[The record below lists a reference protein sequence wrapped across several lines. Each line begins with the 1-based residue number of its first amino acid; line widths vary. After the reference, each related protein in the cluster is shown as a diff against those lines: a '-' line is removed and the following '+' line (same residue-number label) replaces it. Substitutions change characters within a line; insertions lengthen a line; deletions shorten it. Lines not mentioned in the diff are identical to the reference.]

1 MHTIS
6 SSGKFRSVYS
16 LSGKYV
22 YSFSGRYVYSLSGRH
37 LWSLKST
44 NLNLFSNN
52 VSIVFACSFTPIF
65 YFAILSFIF
74 ILCSLPFRFF

>member
-1 MHTIS
+1 MRDD
-6 SSGKFRSVYS
+6 FRN
-16 LSGKYV
+16 
-22 YSFSGRYVYSLSGRH
+22 RH

-44 NLNLFSNN
+44 NLNLFSNI

-65 YFAILSFIF
+65 YFAILSLF